1 MHTTCYVCGMIYIY
15 IQITYQR
22 SQAGVQ
28 PYDLMK
34 VKTEPP
40 DGDTND
46 TTPVASHSFDEPVN
60 DVSAMQGHTP
70 VTANQEQVLGNPTGA
85 GDTYV
90 LQHAVP
96 TNENSCMLAETQV
109 SDTANQLLQPKA
121 TADYPNLTDTHLS
134 PAATAHNS
142 AHAAGTNV
150 QTPGI
155 GACENFGTM
164 SMPMMQTN
172 NHGSTSEQPTHPVPG
187 NGSETWMQAAEA
199 VSPPATTQSR
209 SAAGMKAVSK
219 MDLRNKARLDRVFA
233 VKSDGTYKVPDEAVK
248 DWKLGGAGKE
258 RLVSI
263 FVDSGHNPDC
273 QML

>member
-1 MHTTCYVCGMIYIY
+1 MIYIY

-28 PYDLMK
+28 PDDLMK
-34 VKTEPP
+34 VKTEP
-40 DGDTND
+40 
-46 TTPVASHSFDEPVN
+46 PVASHSFDEPVN

-164 SMPMMQTN
+164 SMP
-172 NHGSTSEQPTHPVPG
+172 
-187 NGSETWMQAAEA
+187 
-199 VSPPATTQSR
+199 ATTQSR

-273 QML
+273 QMLYIIYIYI